1 MSPTLRGLRAARP
14 TGRRR
19 PRKNPLRCCAVA
31 LGMALLPGAMAGD
44 EVPAAVASIKPLHS
58 LLAGV
63 MAGVAEPH
71 VLILG
76 GASPHTYSLK
86 PSDAALLERAA
97 LVVWVGANLETFL
110 ARPIATLADDAHV
123 LELSRAPSIS
133 MLRNRQGG
141 LWEDAGH
148 HGATDDREHKDGHY
162 CEHHEG
168 KHHGEEH
175 HEGEHHGKGHHAGE
189 HHAEGCHCPAKK
201 HHGEHHDEG
210 HHEEADGHRH
220 HGKHHDE
227 GHHEEADGHGHHG
240 DGHHED
246 EAADAPHAN
255 GRAHGHGI
263 HDMHVWL
270 NPENAAVIAQ
280 LMAAAL
286 AELDPAHADRY
297 RSNAE
302 QLKARL
308 QALDAEL
315 RDTLAPVADR
325 GFIVFHDAWQ
335 YFDTHYGLRAL
346 GSITVSPEQAP
357 GAARLVAIRERLVT
371 ADAACVFSEPQF
383 QPRIVQSLV
392 ADTGVATGELDPLGA
407 ALEAGPELYFQL
419 MRGIAQA
426 LQDCLQP

>member
-1 MSPTLRGLRAARP
+1 MRG
-14 TGRRR
+14 
-19 PRKNPLRCCAVA
+19 CAVA
-31 LGMALLPGAMAGD
+31 LGMALLPGATAGD
-44 EVPAAVASIKPLHS
+44 EAPVAVASIKPLHS

-63 MAGVAEPH
+63 MAGIAEPH
-71 VLILG
+71 ALILG

-86 PSDAALLERAA
+86 PSDAAMLERAD

-123 LELSRAPSIS
+123 LELSRAPSIP

-141 LWEDAGH
+141 LWEDAEH
-148 HGATDDREHKDGHY
+148 HGATDDHEDRPGRCRHHGK
-162 CEHHEG
+162 EHHG
-168 KHHGEEH
+168 DKH
-175 HEGEHHGKGHHAGE
+175 HEGEHH
-189 HHAEGCHCPAKK
+189 AEECPIKK
-201 HHGEHHDEG
+201 HRCKEHHGEG
-210 HHEEADGHRH
+210 HH
-220 HGKHHDE
+220 K
-227 GHHEEADGHGHHG
+227 
-240 DGHHED
+240 D
-246 EAADAPHAN
+246 EAADAPHAD
-255 GRAHGHGI
+255 GHAHGHGI
-263 HDMHVWL
+263 YDTHLWL
-270 NPENAAVIAQ
+270 NPENATAIAQ

-297 RSNAE
+297 RSNAA

-308 QALDAEL
+308 QTLDAEL
-315 RDTLAPVADR
+315 RDALAPVADR

-426 LQDCLQP
+426 LQDCLRP

>member
-1 MSPTLRGLRAARP
+1 MRG
-14 TGRRR
+14 
-19 PRKNPLRCCAVA
+19 CAVA
-31 LGMALLPGAMAGD
+31 LGMALLPGAMASD
-44 EVPAAVASIKPLHS
+44 EAPIAVASIKPLHS

-63 MAGVAEPH
+63 MAGVAKPH

-86 PSDAALLERAA
+86 PSDAAMLERAD

-110 ARPIATLADDAHV
+110 ARSIATLADDAHM
-123 LELSRAPSIS
+123 LELSRAPSIP

-148 HGATDDREHKDGHY
+148 HGAADAHEDRSGH
-162 CEHHEG
+162 CRHHG
-168 KHHGEEH
+168 KEHHGEKH
-175 HEGEHHGKGHHAGE
+175 HEGEHHADGHHAEECPIKKRHGKE
-189 HHAEGCHCPAKK
+189 HHA
-201 HHGEHHDEG
+201 DG
-210 HHEEADGHRH
+210 HHEDAD
-220 HGKHHDE
+220 E
-227 GHHEEADGHGHHG
+227 HGHHG
-240 DGHHED
+240 DEHHED
-246 EAADAPHAN
+246 EAADAPHAD
-255 GRAHGHGI
+255 GHAHDHGI
-263 HDMHVWL
+263 HDMHLWL

-286 AELDPAHADRY
+286 AELDPTHADRY

-315 RDTLAPVADR
+315 RDALAPVADR

-335 YFDTHYGLRAL
+335 HFDTHYGLRAL

-357 GAARLVAIRERLVT
+357 GAARLVEIRERLVA

-426 LQDCLQP
+426 LQDCLRT

>member
-1 MSPTLRGLRAARP
+1 MRG
-14 TGRRR
+14 
-19 PRKNPLRCCAVA
+19 CAVA
-31 LGMALLPGAMAGD
+31 LGMALLPGATAGD
-44 EVPAAVASIKPLHS
+44 EAPVAVASIKPLHS

-63 MAGVAEPH
+63 MAGIAEPH
-71 VLILG
+71 ALILG

-86 PSDAALLERAA
+86 PSDAAMLERAD

-123 LELSRAPSIS
+123 LELSRAPSIP

-141 LWEDAGH
+141 LWEDAEH
-148 HGATDDREHKDGHY
+148 HGATDGHEDRPGRCRHHGKEHHGDK
-162 CEHHEG
+162 HHEG
-168 KHHGEEH
+168 THHADGHHAEECPIKKHRCKEHHGEGHHVEADEHGHHGEKH
-175 HEGEHHGKGHHAGE
+175 HEGEHH
-189 HHAEGCHCPAKK
+189 AEECPIKK
-201 HHGEHHDEG
+201 HRCKEHHGEG
-210 HHEEADGHRH
+210 HH
-220 HGKHHDE
+220 K
-227 GHHEEADGHGHHG
+227 
-240 DGHHED
+240 D
-246 EAADAPHAN
+246 EAADAPHAD
-255 GRAHGHGI
+255 GHAHDHGI
-263 HDMHVWL
+263 YDTHLWL

-297 RSNAE
+297 RSNAA

-308 QALDAEL
+308 QTLDAEL
-315 RDTLAPVADR
+315 RDALAPVADR

-426 LQDCLQP
+426 LQDCLRP